1 VGVQLLDGITGAAV
15 GVLTPLVIADIA
27 RGTGRF
33 NFAQGFVGT
42 FSGIGASL
50 SATLSGLVAQ
60 SFGSTIGF
68 LAIAGVALTALVT
81 LWALLPE
88 TKPAAPSPV
97 EDIAR

>member
-1 VGVQLLDGITGAAV
+1 V
-15 GVLTPLVIADIA
+15 GVLTPLVIADIS

-33 NFAQGFVGT
+33 NLAQGIVGT

-50 SATLSGLVAQ
+50 STTASGLVAQ

-81 LWALLPE
+81 LGALLPE